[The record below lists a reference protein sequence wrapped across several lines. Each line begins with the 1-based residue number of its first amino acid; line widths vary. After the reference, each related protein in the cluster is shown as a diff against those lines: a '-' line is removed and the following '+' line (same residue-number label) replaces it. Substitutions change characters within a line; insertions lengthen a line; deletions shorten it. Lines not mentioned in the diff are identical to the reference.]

1 MKLQLPESVEQEA
14 ASETLILSQEVENY
28 LALIETAATAGSDAS
43 LVQDQGLAE
52 IVQQAKTAIAVVSK
66 VLCTDDPE
74 YADVRSVVN
83 DDVGPLVD
91 VVVAFLVSSYVQDE
105 TARALAFGAIR
116 TAKRTLHHH
125 FCSATK
131 TLREKV

>member
-1 MKLQLPESVEQEA
+1 MNLQLPESVEQEA
-14 ASETLILSQEVENY
+14 AAETLILSQEVENY
-28 LALIETAATAGSDAS
+28 LSLVEMAAASGTDAS

-52 IVQQAKTAIAVVSK
+52 IVQQARTAIAIVSK

-74 YADVRSVVN
+74 YANIRKVVN
-83 DDVGPLVD
+83 DDIGPLVD
-91 VVVAFLVSSYVQDE
+91 VVVTFLVSSYVQDE

-131 TLREKV
+131 SLREKV